1 LISCGHHIGEKV
13 KNMEASCFKN
23 DQTPQEILRRVM
35 ELCADCDTCRFL
47 MDEDCA
53 FFPELYRLW
62 DGEKEGGQPVSEA
75 QFRRLAD
82 LCTLCGLCPCP
93 RIPIDVME
101 AKSRYIEREGL
112 PLATRLLTDVPR
124 LARLCGAF
132 PRLVHTLQ
140 SSPTV
145 GPLLR
150 KAAGVHPERQLP
162 AFSEENFF
170 QWAAKKGLTVRREG
184 RRHVAYFAGCTA
196 GYLFPQLGRA
206 VVEVLERSG
215 ATVHV
220 PPQQCCGMPHLV
232 EGDRRGALRRAGDN
246 MATLLGSVRAGD
258 ELVSSCPTCGY
269 FMRSLLLERAY
280 YSEAYQESVN
290 AGEDE
295 IRIPDQDREKKRHK
309 VLKKSIHKEILKDDG
324 YFSSL
329 DPMDRIGLS
338 EHLLDAGEYLARLH
352 ALGRLNTRF
361 DAIPKRMVYF
371 APCHQ
376 REQNRGRPYLD
387 LLALIPELT
396 VEPVG
401 DSICCGMGG
410 NFGFKAGFH
419 ETSLELGRP
428 LMKKI
433 RKLAPQAIVTDCMSC
448 RLQFSHALPYPVFHP
463 MEILAR
469 ALQEGG
475 SV

>member
-1 LISCGHHIGEKV
+1 
-13 KNMEASCFKN
+13 
-23 DQTPQEILRRVM
+23 
-35 ELCADCDTCRFL
+35 
-47 MDEDCA
+47 
-53 FFPELYRLW
+53 
-62 DGEKEGGQPVSEA
+62 
-75 QFRRLAD
+75 
-82 LCTLCGLCPCP
+82 
-93 RIPIDVME
+93 ME
-101 AKSRYIEREGL
+101 AKSRDIEREGL
-112 PLATRLLTDVPR
+112 PLTTRLFTDVPR

-150 KAAGVHPERQLP
+150 KAAGIHPERQLP
-162 AFSEENFF
+162 TFPEENFF
-170 QWAAKKGLTVRREG
+170 QWAGKKGLTARREG
-184 RRHVAYFAGCTA
+184 TRHVAYFAGCTA
-196 GYLFPQLGRA
+196 GYLFPQIGRA
-206 VVEVLERSG
+206 VVEILERSG

-220 PPQQCCGMPHLV
+220 PPLQCCGMPHLV

-246 MATLLGSVRAGD
+246 MTTLLGSVRAGD
-258 ELVSSCPTCGY
+258 ELVSSCPTCVY

-280 YSEAYQESVN
+280 YSDAYQESVN

-295 IRIPDQDREKKRHK
+295 IRIPDQGEKKRHK
-309 VLKKSIHKEILKDDG
+309 VLKKSIFKNILKDDG

-329 DPMDRIGLS
+329 DPMDRIHLS
-338 EHLLDAGEYLARLH
+338 EHLFDAGEYLARLH
-352 ALGRLNTRF
+352 AEGRLDTRF
-361 DAIPKRMVYF
+361 NALPERMVYF

-376 REQNRGRPYLD
+376 REQNTGRPYLD
-387 LLALIPELT
+387 LLGLIPELT

-401 DSICCGMGG
+401 DSDCCGMGG

-419 ETSLELGRP
+419 ETSLDLGRP
-428 LMKKI
+428 LMEKI

-469 ALQEGG
+469 ALQGG
-475 SV
+475 ESD